1 MYEVYIG
8 NILFPV
14 APEKIVYKTKSRN
27 SVISLVNDE
36 EISRI
41 KTGSLTEYSFDENLK
56 KYKKVFDPRE
66 YALKLC
72 AASTVY
78 PDLKNAALQESYGVM
93 GEERLLG
100 KMLTGG
106 EYERYLEKVQQ
117 INGYGKAMNELKE
130 EAKN

>member
-1 MYEVYIG
+1 
-8 NILFPV
+8 
-14 APEKIVYKTKSRN
+14 
-27 SVISLVNDE
+27 
-36 EISRI
+36 
-41 KTGSLTEYSFDENLK
+41 
-56 KYKKVFDPRE
+56 
-66 YALKLC
+66 
-72 AASTVY
+72 
-78 PDLKNAALQESYGVM
+78 M

>member
-41 KTGSLTEYSFDENLK
+41 KTGSLTEYSFDVMLPGGK
-56 KYKKVFDPRE
+56 RPFGRTVLPQKGGSH
-66 YALKLC
+66 YALVLC
-72 AASTVY
+72 ITFDRIGLLCHSFRRIHRCFGYAWGSDPTYLFY
-78 PDLKNAALQESYGVM
+78 P
-93 GEERLLG
+93 
-100 KMLTGG
+100 
-106 EYERYLEKVQQ
+106 
-117 INGYGKAMNELKE
+117 
-130 EAKN
+130 

>member
-41 KTGSLTEYSFDENLK
+41 KTGSLTEYSFDVMLPGGK
-56 KYKKVFDPRE
+56 RPYAKYLTTYKEP
-66 YALKLC
+66 Y
-72 AASTVY
+72 VY
-78 PDLKNAALQESYGVM
+78 IMELEEIMKNANQYYSDL
-93 GEERLLG
+93 
-100 KMLTGG
+100 
-106 EYERYLEKVQQ
+106 
-117 INGYGKAMNELKE
+117 
-130 EAKN
+130 